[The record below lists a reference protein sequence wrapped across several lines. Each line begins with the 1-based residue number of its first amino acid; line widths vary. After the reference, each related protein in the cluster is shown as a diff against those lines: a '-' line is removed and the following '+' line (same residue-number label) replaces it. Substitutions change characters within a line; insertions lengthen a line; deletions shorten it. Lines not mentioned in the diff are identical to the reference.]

1 MENRISQYNLSEDD
15 REDYEM
21 WADALFELVFGQTI
35 DVGTLVYGP
44 SPSDACGFE
53 DFGLIQTPAQ
63 IARLR
68 DSGMNDRYYRN

>member
-1 MENRISQYNLSEDD
+1 MKNRLIQYDWLEEDQ
-15 REDYEM
+15 EDYEM

-44 SPSDACGFE
+44 SPPDASSFE

-68 DSGMNDRYYRN
+68 DSGMKYRYYNN